1 VKAAAADG
9 SAAHRTVE
17 RAPAALRPS
26 GTLSGDFT
34 VLHDFQVSSEDSG
47 FPAAN
52 PLALPKENLMKTS
65 FKARAAALVASTL
78 VTFLLVSEI
87 AAHALP
93 QERAVVMA
101 SAAR

>member
-1 VKAAAADG
+1 
-9 SAAHRTVE
+9 
-17 RAPAALRPS
+17 
-26 GTLSGDFT
+26 
-34 VLHDFQVSSEDSG
+34 
-47 FPAAN
+47 
-52 PLALPKENLMKTS
+52 MKTS